1 MAPTMTG
8 SLLRTLTTRPD
19 PEAVRPS
26 VAKTISTLAPQ
37 IVAPAAADPAVLV
50 DVHSDLRLSLA
61 RLASE
66 NQVTLAERY
75 LVTRLATGCIDL
87 APDLD
92 TESTGEVDGPS
103 HEFGVLSVDR
113 RSRLRLTRALLGR
126 LAVPVG
132 SKVLVTFQPDGE
144 TLRLLNLATLADAVE
159 SQLAAATD
167 GGVNDTDYDQE
178 NN

>member
-1 MAPTMTG
+1 MASTMTG

-19 PEAVRPS
+19 PDAVRPS
-26 VAKTISTLAPQ
+26 VAKTISRLVPQ
-37 IVAPAAADPAVLV
+37 VVAPAAADPAVLV

-75 LVTRLATGCIDL
+75 VVTRLATGCIDL

-92 TESTGEVDGPS
+92 SGPAAEPEGPA
-103 HEFGVLSVDR
+103 HAFGVLSVDR

-132 SKVLVTFQPDGE
+132 SKVLVTFQPEGQ
-144 TLRLLNLATLADAVE
+144 TLRLLNLATLADAVDA
-159 SQLAAATD
+159 QLAAATGD
-167 GGVNDTDYDQE
+167 IDNIHHDRE
-178 NN
+178 RS